1 MPQPKPPFVTHDTP
15 VDPMRRMEDQHLAHH
30 EDPTIVYKGSGE
42 QSPRSQE
49 EYAASLEREYQL
61 RSLHGG
67 LPDSSAQDP
76 VRGPGTVAKFR

>member
-1 MPQPKPPFVTHDTP
+1 MPAPRPPFVLHGAP
-15 VDPMRRMEDQHLAHH
+15 VDPMERMHVQHLAHH
-30 EDPTIVYKGSGE
+30 EDPTVVYKGSGE

-49 EYAASLEREYQL
+49 GYAAALDREYQL
-61 RSLHGG
+61 RSIHGG